1 MNSYKSID
9 SESFTVLPLCILRD
23 DMQNGERREVVKL
36 NDVFQPNGKI
46 MLKSV
51 SDAYSPAHAFTR
63 YHFHEGI
70 EILRINRGEAAV
82 VLNNRTLDVREN
94 DIVIVNPFGAHG
106 IFLSDLSAEFSRTCI
121 MFQPLYLFPGESG
134 PNNRFFA
141 DLRSIRFQSFI
152 PSSHPCS
159 AALRRCI
166 DSMVELCLQGTRGWH
181 FAVYS
186 NLIMFYSHIIRGDLR
201 SESAGNPPYQF
212 EFMSKV
218 TEYIEKNLD
227 QDISTTDVAAYCLY
241 STEHFCRLFKR
252 CFYKTFKDYLNLY
265 RIQKAKDYIEM
276 GNHTTVATLA
286 AMFGFN
292 NQNHFSHM
300 FKKYT
305 GVLPSEYINTT
316 QGNLRKNG

>member
-1 MNSYKSID
+1 MNNYKSID
-9 SESFTVLPLCILRD
+9 SESFTILPICILRD
-23 DMQNGERREVVKL
+23 DMHDGVRREVVKL

-51 SDAYSPAHAFTR
+51 SDEFYPAYVFTR

-70 EILRINRGEAAV
+70 EILRINRGQAAII
-82 VLNNRTLDVREN
+82 LNNRTVVAKEN
-94 DIVIVNPFGAHG
+94 DIVIVNPFEAHG
-106 IFLSDLSAEFSRTCI
+106 IFLSDPSADFSRTCI
-121 MFQPLYLFPGESG
+121 MFQPLYLFPSESNL
-134 PNNRFFA
+134 NNRFFA
-141 DLRSIRFQSFI
+141 DLRSIRFQNFI

-159 AALRRCI
+159 AAPCQCI
-166 DSMVELCLQGTRGWH
+166 DNMVELCLQGTPGWH

-186 NLIMFYSHIIRGDLR
+186 NLIMFYSHIIRGNLQN
-201 SESAGNPPYQF
+201 ESTGSQPYQF
-212 EFMSKV
+212 DFMTKV

-241 STEHFCRLFKR
+241 STEHFCRLFKK

-265 RIQKAKDYIEM
+265 RIQKAKDYIDM
-276 GNHTTVATLA
+276 GNHTTVAGLA

-305 GVLPSEYINTT
+305 GVLPSEYINQHKET
-316 QGNLRKNG
+316 